1 MVEKKTER
9 WPAGPIEL
17 ERQENELIIEI
28 EAERLK
34 DFHNHP
40 FRIKEDIEMK
50 ELMDTRSLLE
60 CLPGVKNNYKQREDS
75 FRD

>member
-50 ELMDTRSLLE
+50 ELMDSIGQFEILSPLVVSL
-60 CLPGVKNNYKQREDS
+60 CWKVNMR
-75 FRD
+75 